1 MFYLIDQRIIRFWKT
16 ALICDNSIIQT
27 LAAINRYSIGLILSK
42 YFIGFINISA
52 LQDIK
57 NQMWKHFV
65 DCSHE
70 RGQIVFC

>member
-1 MFYLIDQRIIRFWKT
+1 LK

-27 LAAINRYSIGLILSK
+27 LAAINRHSIGLILSK
-42 YFIGFINISA
+42 YFIGSINISA
-52 LQDIK
+52 QDIK

-70 RGQIVFC
+70 RGQIVFCQIVVCMCV